1 MGLEVGFQVRSEGV
15 GGEGVESWE
24 MAEVL
29 SAPQEMQVSW
39 LEVEGL
45 FDTEEKMRKR
55 ANEVLCWGR

>member
-1 MGLEVGFQVRSEGV
+1 MGFQVRSEGV

-45 FDTEEKMRKR
+45 FDTEGKNEEKS
-55 ANEVLCWGR
+55 